1 MRTLRSQLH
10 SNLLPSHPSLN
21 ETLSYLTSEEK
32 AKGGGEEELFLRR
45 IRREGDRNLEW
56 SLEHCHPEGN
66 CGSALLG
73 LCT

>member
-10 SNLLPSHPSLN
+10 SNLLPSHPRLN

-45 IRREGDRNLEW
+45 IRQERAGTGMENGV
-56 SLEHCHPEGN
+56 
-66 CGSALLG
+66 
-73 LCT
+73 